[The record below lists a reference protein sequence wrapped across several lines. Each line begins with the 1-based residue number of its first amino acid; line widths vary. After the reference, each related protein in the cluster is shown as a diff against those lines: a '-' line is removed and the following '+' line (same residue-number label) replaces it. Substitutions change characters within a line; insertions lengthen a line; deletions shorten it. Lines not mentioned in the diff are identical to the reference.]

1 MPLSVR
7 QADSALGAASGQ
19 DLSAVAGLHSFHKAV
34 LFAAL
39 ALFGLIGTKHV
50 VHLLKMR

>member
-7 QADSALGAASGQ
+7 QADSALGTASGQ